1 MKGSEQPF
9 YEANITRRALQ
20 PTKSPRL
27 QETQLAP
34 QIPALE
40 NKVPPQ
46 PKIKLPDQTRSMAPS
61 PLSSSPIP
69 HLFPLPLP
77 LQPLPHSH
85 LRSSF
90 LPLPPHLRLFRPLHV
105 SSLPAAPISYSCHAH
120 QRSSAQSW
128 MPTLFAR
135 PLGEVGL
142 LCRWPSTVTCFLCG
156 CTLQSPEQPFKR
168 TGSGPL
174 SKPVVGCGHS
184 ATLKGLG
191 TTGQCGLTDGASSGP
206 EEGS

>member
-20 PTKSPRL
+20 PTKSPSL

-46 PKIKLPDQTRSMAPS
+46 PKIKLPGQTRSTAPS

-90 LPLPPHLRLFRPLHV
+90 LPVPLIFAFFVLCTFLHSRRPHFLFLPHTSEEKLCPELDAYTLRSPPGGSGDALQV
-105 SSLPAAPISYSCHAH
+105 A
-120 QRSSAQSW
+120 QR
-128 MPTLFAR
+128 
-135 PLGEVGL
+135 
-142 LCRWPSTVTCFLCG
+142 CVTCFLCG

-174 SKPVVGCGHS
+174 SKPVVGCGHA

-191 TTGQCGLTDGASSGP
+191 TTGQ
-206 EEGS
+206 